1 MIHAWRTQYRHV
13 PQGKGKKEMGNLAD
27 RSEIIEVRLNCLQMT
42 AIDEALE
49 RMKGSV
55 AMRASWYRLGLDHL
69 AELKE
74 GRPVTLTLAARLGP
88 RPLNYQGER
97 PEMQGEWLPVMAR
110 ALTGVGHHRL
120 AALLTALYEVIAR
133 GFGEELYF
141 MDGIFDL
148 ATIGGRKR
156 LEKRRAVIEKIHG
169 ANVEMEKGREDVK
182 GYIEG

>member
-1 MIHAWRTQYRHV
+1 MMV
-13 PQGKGKKEMGNLAD
+13 ED
-27 RSEIIEVRLNCLQMT
+27 RSGVIEVRLNVLQMT

-49 RMKGSV
+49 GITGSV
-55 AMRASWYRLGLDHL
+55 TMRASWYRLDIEHL
-69 AELKE
+69 AEIKA
-74 GRPVTLTLAARLGP
+74 GRPVTLTMAARLGP
-88 RPLNYQGER
+88 LPVNFYGPR

-110 ALTGVGHHRL
+110 ALTGIGRHRL
-120 AALLTALYEVIAR
+120 AALLTGLYEVIAW

-156 LEKRRAVIEKIHG
+156 LKKRVAVIEKIHG
-169 ANVEMEKGREDVK
+169 AKVEMEQGRDEVK